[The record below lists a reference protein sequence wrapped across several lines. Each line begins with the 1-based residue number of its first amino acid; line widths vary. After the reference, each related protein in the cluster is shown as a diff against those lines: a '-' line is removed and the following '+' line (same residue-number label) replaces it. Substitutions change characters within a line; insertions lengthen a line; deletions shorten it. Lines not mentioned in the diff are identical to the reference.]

1 MWSVVRCPQCGMCR
15 GIGKHVS
22 GCTHCGYAGKDVEL
36 VETVHDLKDLQIL
49 VSRANIPENL
59 QTDQR
64 LMGSKE
70 VEKKEI
76 SSSLLVELLRTS
88 ADENDQIN
96 LTQLEKLLR
105 NNQLTQSLEEVLETG
120 LMHGFILQPS
130 NNQYLLLE

>member
-22 GCTHCGYAGKDVEL
+22 ACTHCGYAGKDVEL
-36 VETVHDLKDLQIL
+36 VETVHTKDLKSYLD
-49 VSRANIPENL
+49 NIPDNL

-64 LMGSKE
+64 LMGNIE

>member
-1 MWSVVRCPQCGMCR
+1 
-15 GIGKHVS
+15 
-22 GCTHCGYAGKDVEL
+22 
-36 VETVHDLKDLQIL
+36 
-49 VSRANIPENL
+49 
-59 QTDQR
+59 
-64 LMGSKE
+64 MGNRE

-88 ADENDQIN
+88 ADEKHQIN

-105 NNQLTQSLEEVLETG
+105 NNKLTQSLEEVLETG

>member
-22 GCTHCGYAGKDVEL
+22 ACTHCGYAGKDVEL
-36 VETVHDLKDLQIL
+36 VETVHDPKDLQKL
-49 VSRANIPENL
+49 VSRANIPDNL

-64 LMGSKE
+64 LMGNRE

-88 ADENDQIN
+88 ADENNQIN
-96 LTQLEKLLR
+96 LTQLEKLLG

>member
-22 GCTHCGYAGKDVEL
+22 SCTHCGYAGKDVEL
-36 VETVHDLKDLQIL
+36 VETVHDPKDLQIL
-49 VSRANIPENL
+49 VSRANIPDNL

-64 LMGSKE
+64 LMGNRE

-88 ADENDQIN
+88 ADENHQIN

-105 NNQLTQSLEEVLETG
+105 NNKLTQSLEEVLETG

>member
-22 GCTHCGYAGKDVEL
+22 DCTHCGYAGKDVEL
-36 VETVHDLKDLQIL
+36 VETVQDPKDLQIL
-49 VSRANIPENL
+49 VSRANIPDNL

-64 LMGSKE
+64 LMGNRE

-88 ADENDQIN
+88 ADENDQID

-120 LMHGFILQPS
+120 LMYGFILQPS

>member
-1 MWSVVRCPQCGMCR
+1 MCR

-22 GCTHCGYAGKDVEL
+22 ACTHCGYAGKDVEL
-36 VETVHDLKDLQIL
+36 VETVHDPKDLQIL
-49 VSRANIPENL
+49 VSRANIPDNL

-64 LMGSKE
+64 LMGNRE
-70 VEKKEI
+70 VEKEI

>member
-1 MWSVVRCPQCGMCR
+1 M
-15 GIGKHVS
+15 
-22 GCTHCGYAGKDVEL
+22 
-36 VETVHDLKDLQIL
+36 HDPKDLQIL
-49 VSRANIPENL
+49 VSRANIPDNL

-64 LMGSKE
+64 LMGNRE

-105 NNQLTQSLEEVLETG
+105 NNKLTQSLEEVLETG